1 MLDFHRYR
9 RTGENGSRDGAVR
22 SQCAR
27 ELVRLTRSQKI
38 TRTAGAPV
46 TGDVSGIARHD
57 AGEATHAAIAA

>member
-1 MLDFHRYR
+1 
-9 RTGENGSRDGAVR
+9 
-22 SQCAR
+22 
-27 ELVRLTRSQKI
+27 LTRSQKI